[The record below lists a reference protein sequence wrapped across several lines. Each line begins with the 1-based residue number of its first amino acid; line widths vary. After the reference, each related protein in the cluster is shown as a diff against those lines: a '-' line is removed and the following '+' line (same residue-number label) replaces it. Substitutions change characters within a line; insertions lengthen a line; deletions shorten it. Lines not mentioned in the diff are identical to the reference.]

1 MKFKTKKNVRC
12 NEMKKKILFFI
23 FMLSSIL
30 YPLSSLFGAFEDTGF
45 GAKARGMAGAY
56 SSIGDIYS
64 LYYNPAGL
72 VSLKNAQIAT
82 SYEKLYVGL
91 GDNSNVGN
99 FDLMFGMP
107 LKNWPVAA
115 GIKKLTLDSL
125 YAEEELIIGSARSFD
140 IFDVGVSLK
149 LLSIKYG
156 KTQYAYHSIVTGS
169 PGVDGGFDPVFSNS
183 SKNSLSF
190 DIGFMKKFGKISSG
204 FAISNINRPDIGLE
218 DSCEIAQVLRLGL
231 NYKNENWLIS
241 ADFIKQ
247 DEMDIRIGTEV
258 KATESSTV
266 RAGFEKGKNLANLSC
281 GFSYVVGVFS
291 FDYSFVLPLSGIEE
305 TAGTHRAGIVF
316 KFGEVVE
323 EEVKPVKIKIIPE
336 KKEEAEYIKILTEE
350 ALRNLRR
357 LYLYGVAAEK
367 RGEFESARKYY
378 EEVLVYEVPQQ
389 IKDKPSVIEVKNKA
403 RERLN
408 AVGKKIKAEGKKR
421 EEEKGIKMK
430 EHFRKATE
438 FYIKGEYEKAIAE
451 WEKVLAIDPNHELS
465 KIKIKKAEEKI
476 KNKKM

>member
-72 VSLKNAQIAT
+72 ISLKNVQVAT
-82 SYEKLYVGL
+82 SYEKLYAGL
-91 GDNSNVGN
+91 GDNSNLGN
-99 FDLMFGMP
+99 FDLIFGIP
-107 LKNWPVAA
+107 LKNFPVAS

-125 YAEEELIIGSARSFD
+125 YAEEEFIIGSARKFNV
-140 IFDVGVSLK
+140 FDVGISLK

-156 KTQYAYHSIVTGS
+156 RTQYTYHSIVTGN
-169 PGVDGGFDPVFSNS
+169 PGVDGGFDPVFSKT
-183 SKNSLSF
+183 SKNSFSF
-190 DIGFMKKFGKISSG
+190 DIGFMRKFGKISSG
-204 FAISNINRPDIGLE
+204 FAISNINRPDIGFKN
-218 DSCEIAQVLRLGL
+218 SCKIVQILRFGL
-231 NYKNENWLIS
+231 NYRNENWLIS

-247 DEMDIRIGTEV
+247 DKMDIRIGAEIR
-258 KATESSTV
+258 ATESFV
-266 RAGFEKGKNLANLSC
+266 ARAGFEKGENLANLSC
-281 GFSYVVGVFS
+281 GFSYIVGVFS

-305 TAGTHRAGIVF
+305 TAGIHRAGIVF
-316 KFGEVVE
+316 KFGKVIE

-367 RGEFESARKYY
+367 RGEFESAKKYY
-378 EEVLVYEVPQQ
+378 EKVRIYEVPEE
-389 IKDKPSVIEVKNKA
+389 IKDKASIVEVRNKA
-403 RERLN
+403 FMRLN
-408 AVGKKIKAEGKKR
+408 EVEKKIKEKKKKSK
-421 EEEKGIKMK
+421 EQKQIKMK
-430 EHFRKATE
+430 EHFRKATQ
-438 FYIKGEYEKAIAE
+438 FYMKGEYEKAIAE
-451 WEKVLAIDPNHELS
+451 WEKVLEIDPNHKLS
-465 KIKIKKAEEKI
+465 KIKIKKAKEKI
-476 KNKKM
+476 KK